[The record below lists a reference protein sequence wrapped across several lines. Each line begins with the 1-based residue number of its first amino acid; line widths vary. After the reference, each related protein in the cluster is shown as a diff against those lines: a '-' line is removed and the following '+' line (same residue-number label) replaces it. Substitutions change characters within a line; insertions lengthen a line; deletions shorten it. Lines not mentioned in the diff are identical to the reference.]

1 MHFEEVMRVELVVD
15 EEGVAFGYCVDQWRF
30 LWDFEGSDPDSA
42 DIQSLPD
49 LVVVQ
54 ADDAKGSADVEA
66 ELGQKYLSPRCFKEY
81 AYRAQCWVKLLSSI
95 TLRGRI
101 YCEVLVSSMPHR
113 TILPVESML
122 RNSDFSI
129 LSRLTIENSLE

>member
-1 MHFEEVMRVELVVD
+1 MLYIGDYDFLYGLGASLQVHFEEVMRVELVVD

-66 ELGQKYLSPRCFKEY
+66 E
-81 AYRAQCWVKLLSSI
+81 
-95 TLRGRI
+95 
-101 YCEVLVSSMPHR
+101 
-113 TILPVESML
+113 
-122 RNSDFSI
+122 
-129 LSRLTIENSLE
+129 